1 MSHILYDKLIEY
13 GKNGKYPFHM
23 PGHKRNDTMLS
34 GMDPFDIDITEI
46 ADFDNLHHPQGIIKE
61 AMDRAASYYGTD
73 RTWFLING
81 SSCGIL
87 AAINSVTDIGDK
99 IIIGRNCHKA
109 VYNAMTIR
117 NLKGEYFYPEYVSE
131 LGINGGY
138 NPEILEKLLR
148 ENKDTKAVVIT
159 SPTYDGIVSDIEK
172 IAEIT
177 HKYGAVLI
185 VDEAHGAHFRIS
197 DKLPTPAYK
206 LGADLVI
213 ESVHKT
219 LPSMTQTAVLHKCGN
234 RVKEEEVE
242 KSLGIYQ
249 SSSPSYVLMA
259 SIDRCIDVIEN
270 YGDNFMGKLLI
281 ALNNFRSNVNK
292 LKSFYVPGKEIVGKL
307 SVYDMDPTKLVICIK
322 AQAWDG
328 KWLSDIL
335 RKHYGFE
342 MEMEAPEYV
351 LGITGICDDLSQI
364 QRLYESLKE
373 IDSSISYKEK
383 TCDAAEF
390 ELTRNDRAM
399 SVYEAQ
405 KSESVPV
412 KIEEAQGKVSGEFL
426 YLYPPG
432 IPLLVPGE
440 VISHKLIS
448 QVKEFKKMNMNIKG
462 LADMENK
469 YIKVIK

>member
-1 MSHILYDKLIEY
+1 
-13 GKNGKYPFHM
+13 
-23 PGHKRNDTMLS
+23 
-34 GMDPFDIDITEI
+34 
-46 ADFDNLHHPQGIIKE
+46 
-61 AMDRAASYYGTD
+61 
-73 RTWFLING
+73 
-81 SSCGIL
+81 
-87 AAINSVTDIGDK
+87 
-99 IIIGRNCHKA
+99 
-109 VYNAMTIR
+109 
-117 NLKGEYFYPEYVSE
+117 
-131 LGINGGY
+131 
-138 NPEILEKLLR
+138 
-148 ENKDTKAVVIT
+148 
-159 SPTYDGIVSDIEK
+159 
-172 IAEIT
+172 
-177 HKYGAVLI
+177 
-185 VDEAHGAHFRIS
+185 
-197 DKLPTPAYK
+197 
-206 LGADLVI
+206 
-213 ESVHKT
+213 
-219 LPSMTQTAVLHKCGN
+219 
-234 RVKEEEVE
+234 
-242 KSLGIYQ
+242 
-249 SSSPSYVLMA
+249 MA

-292 LKSFYVPGKEIVGKL
+292 LKSFYVPGKEIVGKF

-322 AQAWDG
+322 AQAGDG

-405 KSESVPV
+405 KSESVLV

-448 QVKEFKKMNMNIKG
+448 QVKEFKKMNMNING

>member
-23 PGHKRNDTMLS
+23 PGHKRNDSMLL

-46 ADFDNLHHPQGIIKE
+46 SDFDNLHHPQGVIKE
-61 AMDRAASYYGTD
+61 AMDRAADYYGTD
-73 RTWFLING
+73 RTWFLVNG

-87 AAINSVTDIGDK
+87 AAINAVTDIGDK

-109 VYNAMTIR
+109 VYNAMAIR
-117 NLKGEYFYPEYVSE
+117 NLKGEYFYPEYISN

-138 NPEILEKLLR
+138 NPEKLKDLLK
-148 ENKDTKAVVIT
+148 ENKDAKAVIIT
-159 SPTYDGIVSDIEK
+159 SPTYDGVVSDIK
-172 IAEIT
+172 RIAEIT

-234 RVKEEEVE
+234 RVKEESVE
-242 KSLGIYQ
+242 NCLGIYQ

-259 SIDRCIDVIEN
+259 SIDRCIDVIKN
-270 YGDNFMGKLLI
+270 DGDSRMEQLLI
-281 ALNNFRSNVNK
+281 TLNNFKSNVNK
-292 LKSFYVPGKEIVGKL
+292 LKSFYIPDKEIVGKFCI
-307 SVYDMDPTKLVICIK
+307 YDMDPTKLVICIK
-322 AQAWDG
+322 GQAGDG
-328 KWLSDIL
+328 KWLSDKL
-335 RKHYGFE
+335 RNNYGFE
-342 MEMEAPEYV
+342 MEMEAPGYV
-351 LGITGICDDLSQI
+351 LGITSICDNLSEI
-364 QRLYESLKE
+364 RRLYDSLKK
-373 IDSSISYKEK
+373 IDSSISFKEK
-383 TCDAAEF
+383 ACNVAEF
-390 ELTRNDRAM
+390 ELTRNDRSM
-399 SVYEAQ
+399 SVYEAGRL
-405 KSESVPV
+405 ESFPV
-412 KIEEAQGKVSGEFL
+412 KIEEAQGKISGEFL

-440 VISHKLIS
+440 VISHKLIN
-448 QVKEFKKMNMNIKG
+448 QVKEFKKINMNING